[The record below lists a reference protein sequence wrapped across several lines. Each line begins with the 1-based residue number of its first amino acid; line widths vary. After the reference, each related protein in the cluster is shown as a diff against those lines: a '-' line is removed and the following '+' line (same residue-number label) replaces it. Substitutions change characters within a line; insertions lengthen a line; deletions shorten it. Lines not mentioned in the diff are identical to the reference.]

1 MDSIETLFYQLFHYS
16 YVFLN
21 SVPFDDVFKE
31 TIRRHTDLIVDFGKQ
46 EPDEWEFP
54 QDITNSSIVNDV
66 ASKMSILNDTIN
78 YKKVKVSSMVILK
91 HIIKMRRFFSG
102 KSYKNKLVSKI

>member
-1 MDSIETLFYQLFHYS
+1 MDSIETLFYQLFHHS

-66 ASKMSILNDTIN
+66 ASKMSILNDTIKLQEGQGVFYGDIKTYHKN
-78 YKKVKVSSMVILK
+78 AQIFFRKKL
-91 HIIKMRRFFSG
+91 
-102 KSYKNKLVSKI
+102 